1 MVFKVKALKKKILTQ
16 KLLHFRTFR
25 KQILISILCPTVP
38 AVLHAIQFRVSNAMK
53 KCVRML
59 KDRGNEAIT
68 LKAEAKLVPLRLKQ
82 ASINTLRVS
91 LKMTENVL
99 ENYVQLFL
107 VLLITL
113 TMNSETSSM
122 QLSGIDEILKGGDSN
137 TFLYISATIS
147 FVSLVKGHIDMV
159 TAKRN
164 GMVGMVGKLILLPYV
179 LISIASR

>member
-1 MVFKVKALKKKILTQ
+1 M
-16 KLLHFRTFR
+16 
-25 KQILISILCPTVP
+25 
-38 AVLHAIQFRVSNAMK
+38 N
-53 KCVRML
+53 KCVRIL
-59 KDRGNEAIT
+59 KNRENEAVT

-107 VLLITL
+107 VIIVVL
-113 TMNSETSSM
+113 TMGSETRTM
-122 QLSGIDEILKGGDSN
+122 QLSGIDEILKGGDS
-137 TFLYISATIS
+137 TFLYISAIIS
-147 FVSLVKGHIDMV
+147 YVSQIKGHIDMV

-164 GMVGMVGKLILLPYV
+164 GMVGIVGKLILLPYM

>member
-1 MVFKVKALKKKILTQ
+1 M
-16 KLLHFRTFR
+16 
-25 KQILISILCPTVP
+25 
-38 AVLHAIQFRVSNAMK
+38 N

-59 KDRGNEAIT
+59 KDRENEAMT
-68 LKAEAKLVPLRLKQ
+68 SKAEAKLVPLRLKQ
-82 ASINTLRVS
+82 TSINTLRVS

-107 VLLITL
+107 VIIVVL
-113 TMNSETSSM
+113 TMGSETRTM
-122 QLSGIDEILKGGDSN
+122 QLSGIDEILKGGDST
-137 TFLYISATIS
+137 TFLYISAIIS

-164 GMVGMVGKLILLPYV
+164 GIVGIVGKLILLPYM

>member
-1 MVFKVKALKKKILTQ
+1 M
-16 KLLHFRTFR
+16 
-25 KQILISILCPTVP
+25 
-38 AVLHAIQFRVSNAMK
+38 N

-59 KDRGNEAIT
+59 KDRENEAVT

-82 ASINTLRVS
+82 ASINTLKVS

-107 VLLITL
+107 VIIVVL
-113 TMNSETSSM
+113 TMGSETRTM
-122 QLSGIDEILKGGDSN
+122 QLSGIDEILKGGVSTTFLGIDST
-137 TFLYISATIS
+137 TFLYISAIIS

-159 TAKRN
+159 TEKRN
-164 GMVGMVGKLILLPYV
+164 GMVGIVGKLILLPYM

>member
-1 MVFKVKALKKKILTQ
+1 M
-16 KLLHFRTFR
+16 
-25 KQILISILCPTVP
+25 
-38 AVLHAIQFRVSNAMK
+38 N
-53 KCVRML
+53 KCVRIL
-59 KDRGNEAIT
+59 KNRENEAVT

-107 VLLITL
+107 VIIVVL
-113 TMNSETSSM
+113 TMGSETRTM
-122 QLSGIDEILKGGDSN
+122 QLSGIDEILKGGDST
-137 TFLYISATIS
+137 TFLYISAMIS

-164 GMVGMVGKLILLPYV
+164 GMVGIVGKLILLPYM